1 MHRRAVALFAEH
13 YPEEYLGDT
22 VEALVVAHR
31 AGLTITQVPVT
42 MRAREL
48 RAGQHGPG
56 AVGGVPAAGDRGRR
70 AGHGPAGAALIA
82 NRLTIVSI
90 VAALAALVL
99 VFELLRRR
107 RLREKYAAI
116 WVVIAVGTVIVAVFP
131 QILRWLADLIG
142 IQTPSNLLFFGSLI
156 VLFAVSLQ
164 LSREVGLLEEQSR
177 RLAEEVGTLTMRVD
191 ALEKPPDD

>member
-1 MHRRAVALFAEH
+1 MIA
-13 YPEEYLGDT
+13 
-22 VEALVVAHR
+22 
-31 AGLTITQVPVT
+31 
-42 MRAREL
+42 
-48 RAGQHGPG
+48 
-56 AVGGVPAAGDRGRR
+56 DR
-70 AGHGPAGAALIA
+70 LS
-82 NRLTIVSI
+82 IVSI
-90 VAALAALVL
+90 VAAVAALIL

-116 WVVIAVGTVIVAVFP
+116 WVVIALGTLIVAAFP
-131 QILRWLADLIG
+131 QILRWVADLVG

>member
-1 MHRRAVALFAEH
+1 MIA
-13 YPEEYLGDT
+13 
-22 VEALVVAHR
+22 
-31 AGLTITQVPVT
+31 
-42 MRAREL
+42 
-48 RAGQHGPG
+48 
-56 AVGGVPAAGDRGRR
+56 DR
-70 AGHGPAGAALIA
+70 LS
-82 NRLTIVSI
+82 IVSI
-90 VAALAALVL
+90 VAAVAALVL

-116 WVVIAVGTVIVAVFP
+116 WVVIAVGTVVVAMFP

-177 RLAEEVGTLTMRVD
+177 RLAEEIGTLRMRVD